1 MGNRVTGSPSV
12 VSGDVWLGPIGTAL
26 PPSAWPQDRIVE
38 LGVIAAGDEARR
50 GRVRSVFSRA
60 GVRNRSLAVT
70 NDNGPWF
77 YDRPDLPT
85 TAERMRLYHHAAADL
100 AATASAS
107 ALADA
112 GVSSGDITHLVT
124 ASCTG
129 FQAPG
134 VDITLIERLAL
145 PPATQR
151 THVGYMGCHAAINAL
166 RAAAAL
172 ASQDPRARVLV
183 CCVEICSIHLQH
195 ADTPERDIVNALFAD
210 GAGACVV
217 SQKEPRDAA
226 GKNAV
231 GRLVSTSSMLW
242 PDTRDLMQWRIGNHG
257 FEMVLG
263 RDVPKAIREHT
274 QAWLAE
280 WLSQASLEID
290 DVDAWA
296 IHPGG
301 PHIIDAAAEALGLGP
316 SDTSASRRVLTEHGN
331 MSSATLMFV
340 LDALA
345 RETSFK
351 HLVGIAF
358 GPGLAGE
365 AIRIER

>member
-1 MGNRVTGSPSV
+1 MTGSS
-12 VSGDVWLGPIGTAL
+12 SAISRDVWLGPIGTAV
-26 PPSAWPQDRIVE
+26 PPSTWTQDRIVE

-50 GRVRSVFSRA
+50 GRVRSVFGRVGVSTRA
-60 GVRNRSLAVT
+60 LAVT
-70 NDNGPWF
+70 DGDRPWF
-77 YDRPDLPT
+77 YDGADLPT
-85 TAERMRLYHHAAADL
+85 TADRMRLYHDSAAAL
-100 AATASAS
+100 AASASAS
-107 ALADA
+107 ALAAA

-134 VDITLIERLAL
+134 VDIALIERLAL
-145 PPATQR
+145 PASTQR

-172 ASQDPRARVLV
+172 AHQDPRARVLV

-217 SQKEPRDAA
+217 GQQQP

-231 GRLVSTSSMLW
+231 GRLASTSSILW
-242 PDTRDLMQWRIGNHG
+242 PGTRELMQWRIGNLG

-263 RDVPKAIREHT
+263 PDVPRAIRDHSR
-274 QAWLAE
+274 AWLTD
-280 WLSQASLEID
+280 WLSEADLQVGEI
-290 DVDAWA
+290 DAWA

-301 PHIIDAAAEALGLGP
+301 PHIIDAVAEALGLAP
-316 SDTSASRRVLTEHGN
+316 SDTTPSRRVLADHGN

-345 RETSFK
+345 RDTRFE
-351 HLVGIAF
+351 HLIGVAF

-365 AIRIER
+365 ALRIER